1 LLDDEPNGTPTVEE
15 TLDPRTPQ
23 EWEEAR
29 RAGYRLVD
37 QMIAQHQGL
46 AEAPCWQRPPA
57 EALAAMRRAPDAE
70 GEGTAAALATAER
83 AMLPY
88 GTGNLHPRFWG
99 WVMGGATVPGILGMW
114 MSAAMNANVFAGDQ
128 GPVHLE
134 HAVIEWMRG
143 WLGFPEGA
151 SGLLTSGASMATL
164 LGLVVAQHRATDGAA
179 RAVGPMATAGLRIY
193 ASAATH
199 NSVVKAAQLMGLGAT
214 AVRMIRG
221 SEGCG
226 DERADERADLAA
238 IERAICEDKAAGLR
252 PFCLIANL
260 GTVGTGAI
268 DPVIEMRALA
278 DRHGL
283 WLHGDGAIGA
293 MAYLSPVLRP
303 RFAGLPSLDS
313 LAFDLHKWSQVPY
326 DAGCLLVRDGRLHRA
341 AFEYGATY
349 LGSVEGGLLAHGS
362 HAFNALTP
370 LLSRP
375 DRALKVWTTFR
386 ALGTRRLAET
396 FERSVAQAS
405 YLAELVAARPELEL
419 LAPTSL
425 NLVCFR
431 FRGHAAAKPSRPL
444 DELNERILIRLQESG
459 FCVMSPFRVGGQ
471 FCLRVCLS
479 NHRTRHADLRALVR
493 RVCEEGAQLAPPS

>member
-1 LLDDEPNGTPTVEE
+1 MDDD
-15 TLDPRTPQ
+15 LDPRTPA
-23 EWEEAR
+23 EWEEVR

-46 AEAPCWQRPPA
+46 AEAPCWQRPPE
-57 EALAAMRRAPDAE
+57 EALAALRRAPDAE
-70 GEGTAAALATAER
+70 GQGTEAAMEEATQAL
-83 AMLPY
+83 LPY

-99 WVMGGATVPGILGMW
+99 WVMGGATLPGILGMW

-134 HAVIEWMRG
+134 QVVIEWMRG

-164 LGLVVAQHRATDGAA
+164 LALGVAQHRATDGAA
-179 RAVGPMATAGLRIY
+179 RAVGPLATAGLRIY
-193 ASAATH
+193 ASDATH
-199 NSVVKAAQLMGLGAT
+199 NSVVKAAQLMGLGTA

-221 SEGCG
+221 TE
-226 DERADERADLAA
+226 ERADVAA
-238 IERAICEDKAAGLR
+238 LERAIEEDKAAGLR
-252 PFCLIANL
+252 PFCLVANL

-268 DPVIEMRALA
+268 DPLVEMRALA

-293 MAYLSPVLRP
+293 MGYLSEQLRP

-313 LAFDLHKWSQVPY
+313 LSFDLHKWSQVPY

-341 AFEYGATY
+341 TFEYGAAY
-349 LGSVEGGLLAHGS
+349 LGSVEGGLLRHGS

-375 DRALKVWTTFR
+375 DRALKIWTTFR
-386 ALGTRRLAET
+386 ALGTRRIAET

-405 YLAELVAARPELEL
+405 YLAELVATRPELEL
-419 LAPTSL
+419 LAPTRL

-431 FRGHAAAKPSRPL
+431 YRGRPAEQARSL

-459 FCVMSPFRVGGQ
+459 FCVMSPFRIRGV

-479 NHRTRHADLRALVR
+479 NHRTRHADLRTLVR
-493 RVCEEGAQLAPPS
+493 RVCEEGAQQA